1 MTRAEWLEGTDA
13 RLMLEAVRGKVSERK
28 LRLFVCACCRR
39 YWGRLDAL
47 HREAVEAAE
56 RYADG
61 RATRREL
68 AALDDAIVSQLAEAP
83 AKRHP
88 LFAAAHDAVAVPA
101 RGDDLGGYAPVAE
114 GASYSVSAYAPEL
127 DQAALLRCLCGD
139 PFRDT
144 PLVAAWLSWN
154 DGTVPKIAQEVY
166 DGRSLPAGTLDRAR
180 LAVLADALQDAG
192 CDDAD
197 VLAHCRSAG
206 EHVRGCWVVD
216 LLLGKS

>member
-1 MTRAEWLEGTDA
+1 MTRAEWLECTDA
-13 RLMLEAVRGKVSERK
+13 RLMLESARGRVSERK

-68 AALDDAIVSQLAEAP
+68 AALDSAIVSQLAEEP

-88 LFAAAHDAVAVPA
+88 LLAAAHDAVAVPA
-101 RGDDLGGYAPVAE
+101 PGDDLGGYAPVAE
-114 GASYSVSAYAPEL
+114 GASFSVSKYAPEL
-127 DQAALLRCLCGD
+127 DQAALLRCLCGE
-139 PFRDT
+139 PFRDA
-144 PLVAAWLSWN
+144 PPAPAWLAWN
-154 DGTVPKIAQEVY
+154 GGAVPRIARAIY
-166 DGRSLPAGTLDRAR
+166 DDRDLPAGTLDRGR
-180 LAVLADALQDAG
+180 LGVLADALEDAG

-197 VLAHCRSAG
+197 LVAHCRGAG